1 MPNIYYDTD
10 ETTPKSEIDIRI
22 KKLQAYLR
30 ENRTDA
36 ALILQNADLLYFAGT
51 IQQSLLYIPAQ
62 GEAML
67 MVRKSVE
74 RARAESPMEHKVPLV
89 SPRQIPDILRQNG
102 YELPKTL
109 GMELDVLPAALY
121 LSFQEVFG
129 DTEIVD
135 VSHTIRLIRAVKSA
149 YEIGI
154 MREAA
159 RLSDQLAGCVKDLI
173 CEGITEIEL
182 AGKVEAQARKMGHQG
197 IVRMRLWGSELFYG
211 HIMAGPSAAMPS
223 FLASPTG
230 GAGLG
235 PAIAQGPG
243 LRPIRPHEPILADFC
258 FVLKGYISDH
268 TRIFSI
274 GELPDDLMKAHEA
287 MLEVQACVKKEA
299 RPGVSAGRLYDIA
312 VGQAEHLGYADNF
325 MGAGPQRIR
334 FVGHGVGLELDE
346 YPFLAK
352 GQKMELQ
359 KGMIIAVEPKLVFP
373 GKGVVGI
380 ENMHLIT
387 DTGSEQLSHFEE
399 HIVSV

>member
-1 MPNIYYDTD
+1 MTKQYET
-10 ETTPKSEIDIRI
+10 EGTTPKSEINMRIR
-22 KKLQAYLR
+22 KLQSYLK
-30 ENRTDA
+30 EKQIEA
-36 ALILQNADLLYFAGT
+36 ALILQNADMLYFAGT
-51 IQQSLLYIPAQ
+51 IQQSDLYVPAE

-74 RARAESPMEHKVPLV
+74 RAIAESPIERIVPLL
-89 SPRQIPDILRQNG
+89 SPRQIPDLLRENG
-102 YELPKTL
+102 YAVPKRP
-109 GMELDVLPAALY
+109 GMELDVLPARLY
-121 LSFQEVFG
+121 LDFQEIFG
-129 DTEIVD
+129 HTKILDI
-135 VSHTIRLIRAVKSA
+135 SHTIRMIRSVKSD

-159 RLSDQLAGCVKDLI
+159 RLSDHLAACVKALLR
-173 CEGITEIEL
+173 EGITEIEL
-182 AGKVEAQARKMGHQG
+182 AGQAEAQARKMGHQG

-211 HIMAGPSAAMPS
+211 HIMAGHSAAVPS

-230 GAGLG
+230 GSGLG
-235 PAIAQGPG
+235 PAIAQGPS
-243 LRPIRPHEPILADFC
+243 LRSIGPHEPILADFC
-258 FVLKGYISDH
+258 FVLNGYISDH

-287 MLEVQACVKKEA
+287 MLNVQGEVKKEA
-299 RPGVSAGRLYDIA
+299 RAGIIAERLYDVA
-312 VGQAEHLGYADNF
+312 LEKAESLGYADNF

-387 DTGSEQLSHFEE
+387 DQGSEQLSHFEE
-399 HIVSV
+399 NVGVV